1 MCTLRIRHFDSFL
14 GLIIGNMSYI
24 HIAVGLHGFIKI
36 NGAAGTFLMLLE
48 TINDKESFAYPRS
61 SPSPVK
67 TAGRES
73 GEHLQESVNE
83 TAKSLMSLI
92 LSGHSSPQLGS
103 IENLI

>member
-1 MCTLRIRHFDSFL
+1 
-14 GLIIGNMSYI
+14 
-24 HIAVGLHGFIKI
+24 
-36 NGAAGTFLMLLE
+36 MLLE

-83 TAKSLMSLI
+83 TAKSLMTRSLI
-92 LSGHSSPQLGS
+92 KAAHSFSRGTHPRNWDQ
-103 IENLI
+103 